1 MYNKKKGSVSVMKT
15 FRKCIAL
22 LCCALL
28 LAGLTAPAV
37 FAEGDNVLLDAEDVQ
52 AVETEVVG
60 ALVGAED
67 GAQVSVDA
75 ASLYDTDGNGQVTAF
90 EIASVLSQ
98 YAFAKEEDLAG
109 YADQIAADSTFTV
122 TVTQD
127 GVSTVYIAVPVERY
141 PQLFNAGVFDETV
154 QKLAETQAAEQTDG
168 MTLMSYEHIA
178 GELALHAAAYA
189 VTYMLGGDRD
199 GSVFHSFY
207 ESARIADLNV
217 DESRL
222 PTGMIDFFGKLVT
235 LFNRILSFFRQLM
248 PF

>member
-1 MYNKKKGSVSVMKT
+1 MKS
-15 FRKCIAL
+15 FRKIIAL
-22 LCCALL
+22 LCCCL
-28 LAGLTAPAV
+28 LAAGLLAPAV
-37 FAEGDNVLLDAEDVQ
+37 FAEEANTALDAADVQ

-60 ALVGAED
+60 ALVGAQD
-67 GAQVSVDA
+67 GAQVAVDA
-75 ASLYDTDGNGQVTAF
+75 ASLYDTDGNGKVTAF
-90 EIASVLSQ
+90 EIAGVLSK
-98 YAFAKEEDLAG
+98 YAFAKEDDLAG

-127 GVSTVYIAVPVERY
+127 GVSTVYIAVPVESY

-189 VTYMLGGDRD
+189 VTYMLGGDQD

-207 ESARIADLNV
+207 DSARIADLNV

-222 PTGMIDFFGKLVT
+222 PSGVLEFFGKLVT
-235 LFNRILSFFRQLM
+235 LFNRVLSFFRQLM

>member
-1 MYNKKKGSVSVMKT
+1 MKT

-28 LAGLTAPAV
+28 MAGLTVPAV
-37 FAEGDNVLLDAEDVQ
+37 FAEEAGSAVLDAEDVQ
-52 AVETEVVG
+52 TVETEVVG

-98 YAFAKEEDLAG
+98 YVFAKEEDLAG

-178 GELALHAAAYA
+178 GELALHAAVYA
-189 VTYMLGGDRD
+189 VTYMMGGDRD

-222 PTGMIDFFGKLVT
+222 PSGMIDFFGKLVT

>member
-1 MYNKKKGSVSVMKT
+1 MSN
-15 FRKCIAL
+15 FRKIIAVFCCCL
-22 LCCALL
+22 LVCGL
-28 LAGLTAPAV
+28 LAPAAL
-37 FAEGDNVLLDAEDVQ
+37 AEDADGAVLDAADVQ
-52 AVETEVVG
+52 TVETEVAG

-67 GAQVSVDA
+67 GAQVAVDA
-75 ASLYDTDGNGQVTAF
+75 SGLYDTDGNGSVTAF
-90 EIASVLSQ
+90 EIAGVLSQ

-109 YADQIAADSTFTV
+109 YADQIAADTTFTV

-154 QKLAETQAAEQTDG
+154 QKLADGQEATGTDG

-189 VTYMLGGDRD
+189 VTYMLGGDQD
-199 GSVFHSFY
+199 GSAFHSFY
-207 ESARIADLNV
+207 ESARVADLNV

-222 PTGMIDFFGKLVT
+222 PSGVIDFFGKLIT
-235 LFNRILSFFRQLM
+235 FFNRIISFFNRIR

>member
-1 MYNKKKGSVSVMKT
+1 MKT
-15 FRKCIAL
+15 IRKYIAL

-28 LAGLTAPAV
+28 AAGLTAPAV
-37 FAEGDNVLLDAEDVQ
+37 SAEEAGNAALDAEDVQ
-52 AVETEVVG
+52 AVETEVAG
-60 ALVGAED
+60 ALLGAED

-75 ASLYDTDGNGQVTAF
+75 ASLYDTDGNGRVTAF

-98 YAFAKEEDLAG
+98 YAFAKEEALAG
-109 YADQIAADSTFTV
+109 YADQIAAESTFTV
-122 TVTQD
+122 TVTKD
-127 GVSTVYIAVPVERY
+127 GVSTVYIAVPLERY

-154 QKLAETQAAEQTDG
+154 RRLAETQSAQQADG

-178 GELALHAAAYA
+178 GELAMHAAVYA
-189 VTYMLGGDRD
+189 VTYMLGGDQD

-207 ESARIADLNV
+207 EAARVADLNM

-222 PTGMIDFFGKLVT
+222 PSGVIDFFGKLVT
-235 LFNRILSFFRQLM
+235 LFSRVLSFFRQLR